1 MTKLLTVTQV
11 RNRLNKL
18 IEQGHGTAPVIN
30 RDGNKADPKLTTR
43 EVGYIGGSPYDDRTF
58 TIGREGTGASVII

>member
-1 MTKLLTVTQV
+1 MTTLLTVTQV

-43 EVGYIGGSPYDDRTF
+43 DVRYIGGSPYDNHTF
-58 TIGREGTGASVII
+58 AIGENGTGVSVII